1 MARGNGSGNGA
12 RRERTRGANGLVLG
26 LAPLERDCMNML
38 WPAGEATVRDIRD
51 ALAAIRPRAYTTI
64 MTIMDRLAHKGVVE
78 RHKVGKKYVYRANLT
93 AEQARAFAVEQ
104 LIENYFDGSRAALID
119 YLDGEASASQPA
131 RPDRSGR
138 RAPHATPPPRTKPL
152 DQPRSTVGVA
162 DSEAAATKRGP
173 AESSMDDT
181 LL

>member
-1 MARGNGSGNGA
+1 MARANGSGNGA
-12 RRERTRGANGLVLG
+12 HRERTRAANGLVLG

-38 WPAGEATVRDIRD
+38 WPAGEATVREIRD

-93 AEQARAFAVEQ
+93 AAQARAFAVEQ
-104 LIENYFDGSRAALID
+104 LVENYFDGSRMALAE
-119 YLDGEASASQPA
+119 YLGGQPLASQAAPSIA
-131 RPDRSGR
+131 R
-138 RAPHATPPPRTKPL
+138 RAPPGSPPRQKPFDEL
-152 DQPRSTVGVA
+152 RSAAKVA
-162 DSEAAATKRGP
+162 SVESHSTERGP
-173 AESSMDDT
+173 AETAIDDT

>member
-1 MARGNGSGNGA
+1 MARANGSGNGT
-12 RRERTRGANGLVLG
+12 RRERIRAANGLVLG

-38 WPAGEATVRDIRD
+38 WPAGEASVRDIRD

-104 LIENYFDGSRAALID
+104 LVENYFEGSRAALMA
-119 YLDGEASASQPA
+119 YLNRGAPASPPA
-131 RPDRSGR
+131 HHHQSGR
-138 RAPHATPPPRTKPL
+138 RAPQAAPPRTKPL
-152 DQPRSTVGVA
+152 DQPR
-162 DSEAAATKRGP
+162 AAGGANSKASATKRGP
-173 AESSMDDT
+173 AESPMDDT

>member
-1 MARGNGSGNGA
+1 MARANGSGNGA
-12 RRERTRGANGLVLG
+12 RRERIRAANGLVLG
-26 LAPLERDCMNML
+26 LAPLERDCMHML

-51 ALAAIRPRAYTTI
+51 ALAAVRPRAYTTI

-104 LIENYFDGSRAALID
+104 LVENYFEGSRAALMA
-119 YLDGEASASQPA
+119 YLNRGGPASAPAHHHPSVRRAPQATPSRTKPPEQPRAAGGANSEASA
-131 RPDRSGR
+131 
-138 RAPHATPPPRTKPL
+138 TKP
-152 DQPRSTVGVA
+152 
-162 DSEAAATKRGP
+162 GP
-173 AESSMDDT
+173 AESPMDDT